1 MRQLRRRWP
10 PNSLEFCGGSS
21 RWGIILIFPRWSR
34 TKRALSKRSA
44 DCQPNYTDG
53 DVTLMSVQAFTPILG
68 TFLLSPNG
76 MVSGPARYA
85 VVELLGRIKKAD
97 AAEDEGVEGDHGAGG
112 CGLFGRPQRRLFE
125 DEVLH
130 QIKTKLVDVW
140 FDASARTPATE
151 IPAQV
156 SASGAVDQLYD
167 PTVNPYFPVPPPS
180 PSSPVSS
187 LPPFSSATIAV
198 PVPSVSVVPPSPP
211 PCVTPLPELPPTRMA
226 TSYGSVLPTAPQ
238 SADVEARQETE
249 DETDATEQAA
259 IGRLSSMS
267 LIAAV
272 TAGGSL
278 APDIQ
283 RVFVKEV
290 ERAGKDP
297 VYWVRREASFALG
310 ALAKV
315 VPEELVL
322 TLLPLFDSLRSDS
335 VWNVRHSSL
344 FALPAVLSRLSPH
357 LRRSVALS
365 TLVPLSRDES
375 PAVRSGVLEALGEV
389 LYTFHT
395 DQDGP
400 PSELLRLFLGRE
412 QPFKEQYPARPLAC
426 AFNYPAVALTLGS
439 ARWGELREYY
449 LTLAQC
455 RTSKVRRTLA
465 ASLGEL
471 ARVIGPENAA
481 RDLSQAWEEGWLS
494 RNWRARENLIQ
505 VLADLAGSPS
515 HPDCVCRLLKNGLED
530 DFGTVRDAAIH
541 VITRIWADCDKWA
554 VVLDGL
560 RRDIIALAHASSYRK
575 RMTYVACQQSL
586 VSMTE
591 KNSFVVDDTNW
602 EALRQL
608 AHDRVV
614 GVRIGVARLAKSLY
628 DKHTRSSGLQVPQR
642 IIDLVEQLRRDT
654 STEVRSYVPKV
665 VDFCDETHAT
675 GSSRSGVF
683 ATFSRPPPITNRS
696 EKDVPMTSL

>member
-1 MRQLRRRWP
+1 M
-10 PNSLEFCGGSS
+10 
-21 RWGIILIFPRWSR
+21 
-34 TKRALSKRSA
+34 
-44 DCQPNYTDG
+44 
-53 DVTLMSVQAFTPILG
+53 
-68 TFLLSPNG
+68 
-76 MVSGPARYA
+76 
-85 VVELLGRIKKAD
+85 
-97 AAEDEGVEGDHGAGG
+97 
-112 CGLFGRPQRRLFE
+112 
-125 DEVLH
+125 
-130 QIKTKLVDVW
+130 
-140 FDASARTPATE
+140 
-151 IPAQV
+151 
-156 SASGAVDQLYD
+156 
-167 PTVNPYFPVPPPS
+167 
-180 PSSPVSS
+180 
-187 LPPFSSATIAV
+187 
-198 PVPSVSVVPPSPP
+198 
-211 PCVTPLPELPPTRMA
+211 
-226 TSYGSVLPTAPQ
+226 
-238 SADVEARQETE
+238 
-249 DETDATEQAA
+249 
-259 IGRLSSMS
+259 
-267 LIAAV
+267 
-272 TAGGSL
+272 
-278 APDIQ
+278 
-283 RVFVKEV
+283 

-412 QPFKEQYPARPLAC
+412 QPFKEQYPVACRMPGAIWSVLPDLDFFDDPGRPLAC

-481 RDLSQAWEEGWLS
+481 RDLSQVWWDAMRCDDDGDVRLKAIEALPLFVDSLGEGKARDDIFTGLVKAWEEGWLS

-541 VITRIWADCDKWA
+541 VIMRVWADCDKWA

-665 VDFCDETHAT
+665 VDFCDEAHAT